1 MTIISHPSLIEK
13 KEKELAAREYNFQVR
28 KYFFQDKE
36 KRILALARKV
46 KIVSLASF
54 CVGVITGTTL
64 VYLFL

>member
-36 KRILALARKV
+36 KRVLALAQKI
-46 KIVSLASF
+46 KIVSFASF
-54 CVGVITGTTL
+54 CIGMLTGTIL